1 MPIAKINGVNL
12 YYEVSGKGP
21 AVVFLHG
28 MTGSTH
34 DWANQVTVLSSKY
47 KVVALDMRGHGKSSA
62 PRTEAKYSIPI
73 FAEDV
78 FGLLKLLKIEKCC
91 LVGHSIGGL
100 IAIQFALSHKEKLA
114 GLVLVDVPKFHGD
127 PRCEELKLKAQ
138 ELARSQGLV
147 ASVEYQYSHN
157 PLSKEKL
164 KKHPELK
171 EVSIRKA
178 LMTSVDG
185 YIYGGRAIENWQPAI
200 SRLSE
205 ISVRTQIYW
214 GDEDTLTT
222 AGINILKEGI
232 QGSTLVTVHG
242 AGHNPHEEAPEI
254 FNQALIEFLGKV
266 WSFKN
271 NKNN

>member
-1 MPIAKINGVNL
+1 MPVAKINGVNL
-12 YYEVSGKGP
+12 NYEVSGKGP

-34 DWANQVTVLSSKY
+34 DWANQIPVLSPKY
-47 KVVALDMRGHGKSSA
+47 KVIALDMRGHGKSSA

-78 FGLLKLLKIEKCC
+78 FRLLKLLSIGKCC

-100 IAIQFALSHKEKLA
+100 IAIQFAMSHGDRLA

-127 PRCEELKLKAQ
+127 PRYEEQKRKAQ
-138 ELARSQGLV
+138 ELARTQGL
-147 ASVEYQYSHN
+147 AAAVEYQYRHN
-157 PLSKEKL
+157 PISIEKL
-164 KKHPELK
+164 RKHPELK
-171 EVSIRKA
+171 EVSLRKA

-185 YIYGGRAIENWQPAI
+185 YIYGGRAIENWQPAT

-205 ISVRTQIYW
+205 INVRTQIYW

-222 AGINILKEGI
+222 AGINILKKGI
-232 QGSTLVTVHG
+232 HGSTLVTVHG

-254 FNQALIEFLGKV
+254 FNQTLLKFLERV
-266 WSFKN
+266 WSLGN
-271 NKNN
+271 NRNN